1 MDDEK
6 VFTELTQQD
15 DENKYNESSEEKK
28 YETPFVTGL
37 PTWDLNP
44 PYEVMK
50 RGEKS

>member
-1 MDDEK
+1 MEK
-6 VFTELTQQD
+6 KEIFTKIEKPESED
-15 DENKYNESSEEKK
+15 NSNEKSEETN

-50 RGEKS
+50 RGERS